1 MPSSFFGGNVMRNK
15 QLLAILFVVITA
27 GCRDRE
33 TPITGATGANVLEGT
48 VVMSGARAGS
58 SPAGIQV
65 RVLATGMATQ
75 VSESGRFLFA
85 GVPDH
90 VELSLTRDDG
100 IDLTYTVQTT
110 ARPLVV
116 KVDGQSGRRRGVA
129 HLEQYEGLIKEV
141 SATSITITDSHRGD
155 VVFVITD
162 QTIIRK
168 GNQTV
173 AATDLLAGQRVHVS
187 SRTDDQSRHL
197 AVEIKLQDE
206 NADDDSGDHDQT
218 PTVTANGTVAK
229 VNADSLVVHRHE
241 GDDVTVNVDSKTVI
255 HRQGQ
260 TIMLSDIKVGDRIE
274 AEGKSVDASTIL
286 AAKIQIEP
294 GSNNGAH

>member
-1 MPSSFFGGNVMRNK
+1 MRNK
-15 QLLAILFVVITA
+15 QLLVLLFVVITA

-33 TPITGATGANVLEGT
+33 TPITGAAGANILQGT
-48 VVMSGARAGS
+48 VVMRGALAGS

-65 RVLATGMATQ
+65 RVLGTGMSAQ
-75 VSESGRFLFA
+75 VSESGQFLFA

-90 VELSLTRDDG
+90 VELRLTREDD
-100 IDLTYTVQTT
+100 IDMTYTVQTT

-116 KVDGQSGRRRGVA
+116 KVDGQGGRRRAAA

-155 VVFVITD
+155 VVFVINA

-168 GNQTV
+168 GNQTI

-206 NADDDSGDHDQT
+206 NGDDDSGDHDQT

-241 GDDVTVNVDSKTVI
+241 GDDVTVNVDNTTVI
-255 HRQGQ
+255 RRQGQ
-260 TIMLSDIKVGDRIE
+260 TIMLSEILVGDRIE
-274 AEGKSVDASTIL
+274 AEGKRVDASTIL
-286 AAKIQIEP
+286 ATKIQIEP
-294 GSNNGAH
+294 GSNNGGH